1 MNNKEI
7 LIIVYIVALILLLAL
22 SFYFS
27 SSDMAYGSVDLSR
40 FEREQNK
47 KKSVIYAEKLA
58 KNYDKTISTILLL
71 NDTVNAG
78 LDSVSTLLGV
88 NLAFIILGEP
98 NPNIDAIS
106 ENWGLIASM
115 ICLVI
120 KIIFGEIIAKSM
132 GKIYNYKFS
141 ILYSKVIRIFDYI
154 LLPIT
159 FFVSGFG
166 KIITYPITHNLKDIK
181 INEDDLHEMI
191 DEYEIQGGVDEE
203 QADLLHDAIDYTTT
217 EAYEIMTPRVD
228 IYAIDIEDDI
238 NEIIK
243 NSELYKHTRVPV
255 YEDTIDNVIGY
266 VNTKTLMILSL
277 SKKEIDLKSLL
288 IEPLKFPRSIE
299 INEILKIFKKT
310 KQHFAL
316 ILDEYGGLDGILTME
331 DILEELVGDIWDEKD
346 DVEAPYIERK
356 DGTYIVDGGFNLEDF
371 CELFDIDFEDIDTEY
386 VTIGGFSIE
395 LLDDKFAKV
404 NDEFYFKNLKLKV
417 IAVDENNTIEKL
429 LVTKLEPEN
438 SEDEDN

>member
-88 NLAFIILGEP
+88 NLAFIILGES

-243 NSELYKHTRVPV
+243 DSELYKHTRVPV